1 VLRRNSLGAG
11 KLEPLLRQPDVT
23 DVLVNGPDQVY
34 VDRGLGL
41 ELTDVRF
48 SSDADVRQLAQRLA
62 SMVGRRLD
70 DPSPIRLPTLR
81 FAKGLDPY
89 VSM

>member
-1 VLRRNSLGAG
+1 
-11 KLEPLLRQPDVT
+11 VT
-23 DVLVNGPDQVY
+23 DVLVNGSDHVFI
-34 VDRGLGL
+34 DRGAGL

-48 SSDADVRQLAQRLA
+48 PCERDVRRLAQHLA
-62 SMVGRRLD
+62 VSVGRRLD
-70 DPSPIRLPTLR
+70 DPSPIRLPSLR